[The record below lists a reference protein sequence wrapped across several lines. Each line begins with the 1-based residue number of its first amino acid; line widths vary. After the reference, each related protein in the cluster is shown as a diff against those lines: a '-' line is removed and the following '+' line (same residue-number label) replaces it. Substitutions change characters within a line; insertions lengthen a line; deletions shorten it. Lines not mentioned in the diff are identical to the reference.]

1 MMNWTAEDHVF
12 QCCGTL
18 EEDGRQYI
26 YDLLLTRYPSAN
38 GIFHGKIFQLRLY
51 DDQDAKIAEYDQKWV
66 IGPENGTT
74 AYKLVGKILKEHNR
88 KKGKKRVC
96 DLRSKANGDIIF

>member
-1 MMNWTAEDHVF
+1 MTNWTAEDQIF

-38 GIFHGKIFQLRLY
+38 GIFHGKIFRLNLY
-51 DDQDAKIAEYDQKWV
+51 DDQDTKIAEYDQRWV
-66 IGPENGTT
+66 IGPEDGTT

-88 KKGKKRVC
+88 KKGKRCIC
-96 DLRSKANGDIIF
+96 DSRSRMNAGTIF